1 MSRRQFLPSTCEWSS
16 SITARSRTVD
26 SERGVRHRGLVVRHR
41 TLCCAQNIVGT
52 KGTKRGPAAQCGK
65 TWWTRNSPKPGW
77 SPQSAVRPPG
87 HQNTTGARSQRHR
100 ELAKGGVEVKGA
112 GPAAAHNTLR
122 QRRLAGCS
130 GILKGEEA
138 AEEERHTA
146 SLPVP
151 ISLAAQATP
160 QSAEGVGPLS
170 YFVLLGSRRGEGKGE
185 VLGKVWDSRR
195 VTG

>member
-1 MSRRQFLPSTCEWSS
+1 MLTRGGRSPSGTRRSPSHVVLCAEY
-16 SITARSRTVD
+16 
-26 SERGVRHRGLVVRHR
+26 RGH
-41 TLCCAQNIVGT
+41 Q
-52 KGTKRGPAAQCGK
+52 GTKRGPAAQCGK

-100 ELAKGGVEVKGA
+100 EPAKGGVEVKGA

-170 YFVLLGSRRGEGKGE
+170 YLALREGKGE
-185 VLGKVWDSRR
+185 VLGKVGDSRR
-195 VTG
+195 VAG

>member
-1 MSRRQFLPSTCEWSS
+1 MSRRQFLPTTCEWSS

-41 TLCCAQNIVGT
+41 TLCGAQNIVST

-100 ELAKGGVEVKGA
+100 EPAKGGVEVKGT

-122 QRRLAGCS
+122 QRRLAGSS
-130 GILKGEEA
+130 GILKKRRRRLRRRRG
-138 AEEERHTA
+138 T
-146 SLPVP
+146 
-151 ISLAAQATP
+151 LAASRCP
-160 QSAEGVGPLS
+160 SLS
-170 YFVLLGSRRGEGKGE
+170 QPRQHHSRR
-185 VLGKVWDSRR
+185 R
-195 VTG
+195 VSDPCHT